1 MLTSLAIALTTI
13 PMPRDVIYPFAGPSY
28 GTTAT
33 CEAQGLLYIT
43 GSAIGIIMNGILN
56 VYYVCTLRYKMKAE
70 TFSKII
76 EPVLTVMAIAVPV
89 ITSFTKLANKGIINP
104 HPYDS
109 FCAVDCNERDDIECI
124 RGGGS
129 TNDMAQYRIV
139 FFSCMMTA
147 LGTLATSMFLII
159 LTFYKSE
166 RSLKR
171 TRSMIKDHVKEDGS
185 PTDTP
190 STDTPTNTP
199 ADDGAHSTKNNN
211 KQEEEAGHQEP
222 QHKMTK
228 IITSQALMY
237 LGSFFFTWI
246 FTVLTYLGDDSSDN
260 WWIQALKLVFQPL
273 QGFFNML
280 IFVHHKVYNLRR
292 TDEDLS
298 VSEALRIIFA
308 APSMIPEMIL
318 SGLTIVHE
326 DEYKNNFHKCEPDIG
341 SIVIRSGQVIF
352 SSINASV
359 LEASINN
366 VGDDE
371 AYKYTNDISF
381 ASGSMDASTSRKG
394 SQLSGMESVADYD
407 VENFEED
414 DLSCPRSLP
423 AGSDY

>member
-1 MLTSLAIALTTI
+1 MLTSFAIALTTI
-13 PMPRDVIYPFAGPSY
+13 PMPKDVIYPFKGPSY
-28 GTTAT
+28 GNTAT
-33 CEAQGLLYIT
+33 CEAQGLVFIT
-43 GSAIGIIMNGILN
+43 GSAIVIFMNAILN
-56 VYYVCTLRYKMKAE
+56 IYYLCILRYKMKAE
-70 TFSKII
+70 TFSKFVEPILLVLGILLPVVTII
-76 EPVLTVMAIAVPV
+76 TI
-89 ITSFTKLANKGIINP
+89 LANQGLINP
-104 HPYDS
+104 TPYDT
-109 FCAVDCNERDDIECI
+109 FCGAGSYPCDCNERDDMECI

-129 TNDMAQYRIV
+129 NGMAQFRIV
-139 FFSCMMTA
+139 FFFTMTTA
-147 LGTLATSMFLII
+147 LVTLATSMFLII
-159 LTFYKSE
+159 LTFYQSE

-171 TRSMIKDHVKEDGS
+171 TRSLIKEHVAEDGS
-185 PTDTP
+185 L
-190 STDTPTNTP
+190 TDTPTNIPT
-199 ADDGAHSTKNNN
+199 DGPRSIKNIN
-211 KQEEEAGHQEP
+211 KQEEEAGHQES
-222 QHKMTK
+222 QHNMTK

-246 FTVLTYLGDDSSDN
+246 FTFLIHLGDVFMEN
-260 WWIQALKLVFQPL
+260 HWIQALKLVFQPL